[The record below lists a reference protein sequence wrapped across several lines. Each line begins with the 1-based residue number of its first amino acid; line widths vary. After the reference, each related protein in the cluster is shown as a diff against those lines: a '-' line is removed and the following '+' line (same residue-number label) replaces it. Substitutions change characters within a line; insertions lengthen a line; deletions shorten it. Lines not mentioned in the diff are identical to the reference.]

1 VPTARNPNP
10 PPPSPSRWK
19 NRSKTLL
26 AELAALDSDVLAVQE
41 MDQYDDFWAP
51 WLAAR
56 GYAGSWK
63 CRTQLTANKK
73 DGCGLFFKS
82 DRFEL
87 LAQRHIEFNDIAF
100 GRPAGTAAAAAARET
115 PDDPESL
122 DDARRALVR
131 DCVGTLAL
139 LRAKSPPD
147 ASPVLVASAHL
158 FWDPAHADVKSAQ
171 ARRLLEEAA
180 DFLQTAHPEATTN
193 TPVILAG
200 DYNSVPGSEVHARM
214 LRGFVPG
221 DGDGDGERLDA
232 IPGTAPLRSAY
243 ASALASGCVAPP
255 AEGRDAALAGPSGE
269 PAHTNVTPGFTDCI
283 DYVFVDEG
291 VEVVAAEPISG
302 VETTRAGLPDHQ
314 HPSDHLPL
322 TLTLRY

>member
-1 VPTARNPNP
+1 MLRSKRHIHAQPRPLAQVRARAPRDPNVTRAGCRP
-10 PPPSPSRWK
+10 RGTLTRRPFPSRWK

-51 WLAAR
+51 WLTAR

-100 GRPAGTAAAAAARET
+100 GRPVGGAAAAAVDAASARET

-139 LRAKSPPD
+139 LRANPVG
-147 ASPVLVASAHL
+147 ALPVLVASA
-158 FWDPAHADVKSAQ
+158 PCSGTPRTRTSN
-171 ARRLLEEAA
+171 RRRRV
-180 DFLQTAHPEATTN
+180 DCWRRRRISFGRH
-193 TPVILAG
+193 TP
-200 DYNSVPGSEVHARM
+200 R
-214 LRGFVPG
+214 R
-221 DGDGDGERLDA
+221 RR
-232 IPGTAPLRSAY
+232 T
-243 ASALASGCVAPP
+243 PP
-255 AEGRDAALAGPSGE
+255 
-269 PAHTNVTPGFTDCI
+269 
-283 DYVFVDEG
+283 
-291 VEVVAAEPISG
+291 
-302 VETTRAGLPDHQ
+302 
-314 HPSDHLPL
+314 
-322 TLTLRY
+322 